1 VIERVGLA
9 PDLIEEVERRAAASG
24 RSFELESGRL
34 IALGALAELVRA
46 NSRVLFPEK
55 SEGRE
60 LSPPATIS
68 DPPWQAVLDA
78 SSASILPPAGLKVQ
92 AGGDGPAA

>member
-1 VIERVGLA
+1 VIVRMGLDLDVIEA
-9 PDLIEEVERRAAASG
+9 IERRAAASG
-24 RSFELESGRL
+24 RTFELESGRL
-34 IALGALAELVRA
+34 IVLGALAELVKA

-68 DPPWQAVLDA
+68 DPPRQAVLDA
-78 SSASILPPAGLKVQ
+78 PSASILPPAGLKVQ